1 MEKIPW
7 RRQWQPTPVFLPG
20 KFHGQWRL
28 GVCTLWGHKE
38 SDITEHTHTHT
49 RACTHTHTQ
58 RDLQIKKS
66 GEFSSDLLSFTLLI
80 QRPQVNFEKGSL
92 WNRKSLESK
101 GGMNCFKGYE
111 ASQERLEMIIQ
122 LGKQYT
128 VVPYPPQFLRASGA
142 PGSLRPFATAYI
154 CGYVITTPRWQ
165 VAKF

>member
-1 MEKIPW
+1 MKPKTAEMFLKIHHHFHSTTVNSSLW
-7 RRQWQPTPVFLPG
+7 VKWGKKGKGMPG

-28 GVCTLWGHKE
+28 GVCSLWGHKE
-38 SDITEHTHTHT
+38 SDITEHTHT
-49 RACTHTHTQ
+49 RARTHTHTQ

-128 VVPYPPQFLRASGA
+128 VVPYPPPSF
-142 PGSLRPFATAYI
+142 
-154 CGYVITTPRWQ
+154 
-165 VAKF
+165 